1 MLPIDIILGYL
12 SIPVI
17 VENSVHANSS
27 KFDQPIW
34 SYGNLTVAFFV
45 LNPPS
50 QWTTHS
56 KHDLRLKPTATAEEN
71 ELFQLL
77 FSSLQCYSPQT
88 PQPPQPKNNGSRHGI
103 IIFDSTSSLYTN
115 TTSTSLKAQ
124 KYLGI
129 ISCSQQQ
136 NELSLQIIQSPLN
149 FDSTHDNNSNS
160 SNTIIN
166 QYPLDTETWS
176 TYPLEIL
183 RLCQTYSTD
192 PVSQEQLRKLTN
204 TVFDIASLYGYWD
217 LWKVVEGIC
226 GRFSID
232 PRIFLP

>member
-17 VENSVHANSS
+17 VENSIYTNSS
-27 KFDQPIW
+27 KFNQPIW
-34 SYGNLTVAFFV
+34 KYGNLTVAFFV

-50 QWTTHS
+50 QWTTRS
-56 KHDLRLKPTATAEEN
+56 KHVLRLKPTATPEET

-77 FSSLQCYSPQT
+77 SSSLQSYSPQ
-88 PQPPQPKNNGSRHGI
+88 PNNNGSQHGI

-129 ISCSQQQ
+129 ISCTQQQ
-136 NELSLQIIQSPLN
+136 NELSLQIIQSPLI
-149 FDSTHDNNSNS
+149 FDSTNDNKSNSNI
-160 SNTIIN
+160 IIN

-204 TVFDIASLYGYWD
+204 TVFNIASLYGYWD
-217 LWKVVEGIC
+217 LWNVVDGIC
-226 GRFSID
+226 SRFSID